1 MNPNIPVTQVRES
14 HLVEQHANLNG
25 VDLEYELTGSGEP
38 VVLIHGGLLA
48 DENTP
53 LAREPSLVNHH
64 TVLNYHR
71 RGFAGSTSS
80 ANHPPT
86 ITDHAGD
93 CLALMRHVGFDSAHI
108 VGHSLGGVIALQLA
122 LDAGDSVRT
131 LALLEP
137 ALMGAIAKAEATD
150 HPDAVRSQKAFM
162 ASVAEVMEVHH
173 SGDTRGA
180 LLMFLRSRAGEA
192 FSHVLEFLTA
202 SGEFEQAVA
211 DADTFLSAEMPAAF
225 RWSFTPTDAARISQP
240 VLSVLGSHSPE
251 RPQKVHWVL
260 NQWVPQTELLVLEK
274 AEHALPLMDP
284 PEIAAHL
291 ASFFAKHAV
300 AQAA

>member
-1 MNPNIPVTQVRES
+1 MQ
-14 HLVEQHANLNG
+14 QHATVNG
-25 VDLEYELTGSGEP
+25 VDLEYELTGNGEP
-38 VVLIHGGLLA
+38 IVLIHGGLLA

-53 LAREPSLVNHH
+53 LACEPALLSHH
-64 TVLNYHR
+64 AVLNYHR
-71 RGFAGSTSS
+71 RGFAGSSS
-80 ANHPPT
+80 SSQPPT
-86 ITDHAGD
+86 IADQAAD
-93 CLALMRHVGFDSAHI
+93 CLALMRHVGFDSAHV

-122 LDAGDSVRT
+122 LDAPDCVRT

-137 ALMGAIAKAEATD
+137 ALMGAIAKAEASER
-150 HPDAVRSQKAFM
+150 PDAVRAQQAFM
-162 ASVAEVMEVHH
+162 AGVAEVMEVHR

-225 RWSFTPTDAARISQP
+225 RWSFTPTDAARIHQP

-251 RPQKVHWVL
+251 RPQKVHRAL
-260 NQWVPQTELLVLEK
+260 TQWVPQTELLVLEK

-284 PEIAAHL
+284 PEIAAQL
-291 ASFFAKHAV
+291 AGFFARHAI